1 VKHEAFFKSVK
12 PPLTGPT
19 VRKAA
24 AAVSVLGLCTGAI
37 LTATGTADAATP
49 ATTTLGY
56 TATAL
61 AKTTSPLAVVT
72 TYLPPGAARTSYKGQ
87 LAATGGTK
95 PYSWSIESGALPAG
109 LTLDSST
116 GAITGKPSWTGTFD
130 FTAEVT
136 DSEATPVSATQAESI
151 TVTAPTLAVTTVSL
165 PAATYGV
172 SYSQKLAATGGISP
186 YTWALSGGSLPAGL
200 TLKPDGTITGK
211 PKASGTSTFT
221 AEVADSDSPFETAT
235 ASLSITVG
243 VSPLTITTTSLPV
256 ATPNQPNYSADL
268 TASGGIGKYTWQI
281 ISGSL
286 PEGLRLLPSGL
297 ITDLEG
303 VSGLGIY
310 QFEVQVTDSEVPA
323 QSATETLEIQVGGLL

>member
-1 VKHEAFFKSVK
+1 VKHEVFFKSVK
-12 PPLTGPT
+12 PLLTGP
-19 VRKAA
+19 AA
-24 AAVSVLGLCTGAI
+24 RRAATAVSVLGLCAGAT
-37 LTATGTADAATP
+37 LTATGTAHAASSV
-49 ATTTLGY
+49 
-56 TATAL
+56 TAASDHTASAS
-61 AKTTSPLAVVT
+61 AKAVSPLAVVT
-72 TYLPPGAARTSYKGQ
+72 TYLSPAPAQTSYKGQ

-95 PYSWSIESGALPAG
+95 PYSWSIESGTLPTG
-109 LTLDSST
+109 LTLNSST

-151 TVTAPTLAVTTVSL
+151 TVTAPTLAVTTTSL
-165 PAATYGV
+165 PGATDGV

-186 YTWALSGGSLPAGL
+186 YTWALSAGSLPEGL

-211 PKASGTSTFT
+211 PKTSGTFTFT

-243 VSPLTITTTSLPV
+243 ISPLTITTTSLPV

-268 TASGGIGKYTWQI
+268 TASGGIGKYTWQV

-286 PEGLRLLPSGL
+286 PAGLRLSPSGL
-297 ITDLEG
+297 ISALGGG
-303 VSGLGIY
+303 VSGSGTY

-323 QSATETLEIQVGGLL
+323 QSATETLEIQVGGL